1 MSAVVFNVEWER
13 TCARKCMPAC
23 MYVCAGAFN
32 RVAGFY
38 VDLRLSDLSHAFFK
52 LVLM

>member
-1 MSAVVFNVEWER
+1 MSAAVFNVEWER
-13 TCARKCMPAC
+13 VCARKCMLAY

-38 VDLRLSDLSHAFFK
+38 VDLRLSDLSYAFFY
-52 LVLM
+52 LF